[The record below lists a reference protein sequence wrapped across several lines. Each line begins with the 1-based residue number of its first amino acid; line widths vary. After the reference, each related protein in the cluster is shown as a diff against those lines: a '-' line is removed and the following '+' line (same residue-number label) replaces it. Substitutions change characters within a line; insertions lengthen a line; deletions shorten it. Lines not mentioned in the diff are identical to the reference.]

1 MAKTIFFCNDDN
13 EWGDD
18 EFLSFSKSKRV
29 YEMKQKKRDVKR
41 KRKKDGKND
50 K

>member
-1 MAKTIFFCNDDN
+1 MAKTIFFFCNDDN

-29 YEMKQKKRDVKR
+29 YEMKQKKKR
-41 KRKKDGKND
+41 REEEEEERWEK
-50 K
+50 